1 MLEGLTT
8 FVSGITAIFGILGI
22 FLFFKLLSA
31 WKNIDH
37 DILKARVF
45 LADKFVMKNIIVI
58 FIVGLLMALH
68 NFFEYLGLGHPGF
81 YYDYLAVRYPVRLIA
96 VTELLVA
103 LLMVEWLMYQWIKI
117 TKK

>member
-1 MLEGLTT
+1 MFEGLTT

-45 LADKFVMKNIIVI
+45 LADKFLMKNIIVI
-58 FIVGLLMALH
+58 FIVGLLIALH
-68 NFFEYLGLGHPGF
+68 NFFEYLGLGHPDF
-81 YYDYLAVRYPVRLIA
+81 YYGYLAVRYPVRLIA
-96 VTELLVA
+96 VTELLLA